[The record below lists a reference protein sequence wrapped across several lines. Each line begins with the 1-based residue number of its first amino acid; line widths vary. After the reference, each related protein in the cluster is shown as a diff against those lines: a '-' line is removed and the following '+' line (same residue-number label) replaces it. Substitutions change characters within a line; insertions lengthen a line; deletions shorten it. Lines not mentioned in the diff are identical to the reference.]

1 MLNRL
6 MTPIPSMHFVVWWNR
21 GQRTP
26 MAALMP
32 VLWKVGLQKLLAPL
46 AYLTP
51 VQRLSARMK
60 LSVGWHG
67 PRQVVEPTDHVVAQQ
82 LAVAKHGGFSQ
93 HLWGWQMT
101 GHVTQKNLV
110 KL

>member
-1 MLNRL
+1 
-6 MTPIPSMHFVVWWNR
+6 
-21 GQRTP
+21 
-26 MAALMP
+26 
-32 VLWKVGLQKLLAPL
+32 
-46 AYLTP
+46 
-51 VQRLSARMK
+51 MK

-93 HLWGWQMT
+93 HLSGWQMT
-101 GHVTQKNLV
+101 GHATQKNLV